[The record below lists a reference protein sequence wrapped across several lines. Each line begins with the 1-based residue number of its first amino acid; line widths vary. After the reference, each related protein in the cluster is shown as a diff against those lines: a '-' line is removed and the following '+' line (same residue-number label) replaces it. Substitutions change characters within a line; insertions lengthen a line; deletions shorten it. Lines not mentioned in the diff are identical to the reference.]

1 MKGNWMLR
9 GVTAISAQCYKIYH
23 IYIAFIFVTLS
34 WKMLFREFI
43 NSIMNN
49 FSGTAVMSDF
59 IESEA
64 EESEEEFEEKDLK
77 PKKTQRFME
86 DDGKIWIFW
95 VWMCVSELRW
105 CEPLMCHFSTDE
117 EEEENTEDQD
127 EQGNLRGLIDDGDEE
142 VEEEDE
148 EQEKNQ
154 SGGGSDSEE
163 EVRHR
168 RKKRS
173 KFI

>member
-1 MKGNWMLR
+1 
-9 GVTAISAQCYKIYH
+9 
-23 IYIAFIFVTLS
+23 
-34 WKMLFREFI
+34 
-43 NSIMNN
+43 
-49 FSGTAVMSDF
+49 MSDF

-86 DDGKIWIFW
+86 EDGEIWVVI
-95 VWMCVSELRW
+95 VLG
-105 CEPLMCHFSTDE
+105 LYFSSDGMIHWLHICLDATDE

-142 VEEEDE
+142 EEES
-148 EQEKNQ
+148 QRSA

-163 EVRHR
+163 ELKHH

-173 KFI
+173 EFSMFTDAHRLLLQLCTNWLSVLHESTYACV